1 EQLLLPNETDTDKRT
16 ELRLLNKQS
25 ELLQLQ
31 KEARKAAYYPTLSLS
46 ASYNYMGQGDRF
58 PIGSGLEN
66 GVYWSDFASI
76 GLNLRVPIFSG
87 FATKAR
93 VSQAEIEI
101 LELEQEIANTKL
113 GLDLEYHNAKAQI
126 ENSYID
132 IENQGEN
139 VKLAEKVVNN
149 TQNNYRLGLATLTDL
164 LEAENALVNA
174 RNNYSNAVLQFKLA
188 EIQLLKAKA
197 ELKTLK

>member
-31 KEARKAAYYPTLSLS
+31 KEARKAAYYPTLSLT
-46 ASYNYMGQGDRF
+46 AGYNYMGQGDKF

-76 GLNLRVPIFSG
+76 GLNLRIPIFNG

-93 VSQAEIEI
+93 VSQADVELRTLQEEIK
-101 LELEQEIANTKL
+101 LTEL
-113 GLDLEYHNAKAQI
+113 
-126 ENSYID
+126 
-132 IENQGEN
+132 
-139 VKLAEKVVNN
+139 
-149 TQNNYRLGLATLTDL
+149 
-164 LEAENALVNA
+164 
-174 RNNYSNAVLQFKLA
+174 VLYL
-188 EIQLLKAKA
+188 
-197 ELKTLK
+197 